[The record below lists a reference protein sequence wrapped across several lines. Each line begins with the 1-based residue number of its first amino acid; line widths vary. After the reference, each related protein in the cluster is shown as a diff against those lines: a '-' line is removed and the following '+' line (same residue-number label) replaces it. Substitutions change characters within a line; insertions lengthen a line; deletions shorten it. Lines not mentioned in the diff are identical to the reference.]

1 MYQDL
6 SDYENMVDEMEIEP
20 DYYIDRPQAAVFLPD
35 PEGQDKATILDG
47 RHDKDLFDFDLEVEP
62 IL

>member
-35 PEGQDKATILDG
+35 PEGQDKATVLDG
-47 RHDKDLFDFDLEVEP
+47 RHDKDLFDFD
-62 IL
+62 